1 MQREVAVA
9 KLLESRAALESRGV
23 RHLRLFGSTAR
34 GEGTLSSDVDLI
46 ADFDESR
53 RWTIVSIGSIQMQLT
68 DILGVDVDLTL
79 EAWMKKPVADKAL
92 NEAIHVF

>member
-46 ADFDESR
+46 ADSR